1 MDGKHYL
8 LRMVPHSGADNH
20 VDGVVVTFIDITD
33 IIKVERRHRVL
44 IADLQRRT
52 RSLFAI
58 AQTVAQSPLD
68 DGDAFKR
75 FNNRLSALERVRG
88 MLDVEWRIERRDA
101 TDYLLLE
108 IPLDGTSASQDGSE
122 SVLS

>member
-1 MDGKHYL
+1 M
-8 LRMVPHSGADNH
+8 
-20 VDGVVVTFIDITD
+20 
-33 IIKVERRHRVL
+33 L

-101 TDYLLLE
+101 TDYLLIE
-108 IPLDGTSASQDGSE
+108 IPLDGTSASQDDSE